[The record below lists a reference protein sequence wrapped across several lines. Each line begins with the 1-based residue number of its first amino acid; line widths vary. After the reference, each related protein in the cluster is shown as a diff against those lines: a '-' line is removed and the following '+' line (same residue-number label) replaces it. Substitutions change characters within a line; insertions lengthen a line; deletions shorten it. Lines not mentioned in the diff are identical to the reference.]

1 MKKTKKMFGA
11 VATVTIFGIFTRILS
26 FIFKI
31 YLSRVLGAEALGVYQ
46 IALSVFFLFA
56 SLSASGIPLV
66 LSRKTAENDALG
78 KQNDFSML
86 NCAMVMGI
94 CISFSLVIVLGL
106 LKNHLYFLFSDPLA
120 HPLFL
125 IMLPALL
132 STTMYSIVRGW
143 FWGKKAFTAF
153 SVTETIEEVFRIVFS
168 VIFISGLIAGIS
180 GAYAIAVAFTASD
193 MLIAVVL
200 LSIFFAK
207 GGRLEKPKD
216 FKKILLPSL
225 PITAMRALSCLL
237 GTLIAII
244 LPIRLLSFGM
254 TSAEATASFGRIAG
268 MANPLILAPNALIS
282 SLAIV
287 LVPEMS
293 ANGIK
298 KEYNKLNRHLNNG
311 LNFSFLIC
319 GLFMVIYIALG
330 REITFLLY
338 NDKISGMYLE
348 YAAYLMLPMALSQLT
363 QSALNSLGKEKR
375 AFFNYVIG
383 NVLMVLLIYFLP
395 KYIGIYSVAAATMV
409 SLVTTSILN
418 VYSLR
423 QYTDFDFGF
432 LKRFI
437 TVLVYV
443 FPSAFFAESLASLIG
458 EKLYILGIFVGSFC
472 GVGMYALLCFAT
484 EVIDIKGFL
493 ALKKQKRAL

>member
-1 MKKTKKMFGA
+1 MKKPKKIFGA
-11 VATVTIFGIFTRILS
+11 VATVTVFGIFTRLLS

-31 YLSRVLGAEALGVYQ
+31 YLSRTLGAEAIGLYQ

-56 SLSASGIPLV
+56 SLSATGLPLV

-86 NCAMVMGI
+86 NSAMVMGI
-94 CISFSLVIVLGL
+94 CISLSLIIILGL
-106 LKNHLYFLFSDPLA
+106 LKNHLGFLFSDPMA

-125 IMLPALL
+125 IMLPAIL
-132 STTMYSIVRGW
+132 STTMYSVVRGW
-143 FWGKKAFTAF
+143 FWGKKAFIAF
-153 SVTETIEEVFRIVFS
+153 SITETIEEVFRIVFS
-168 VIFISGLIAGIS
+168 VIFISGAIAGLS
-180 GAYAIAVAFTASD
+180 GAYAIAVAFTVSD
-193 MLIAVVL
+193 MLVAVVL

-225 PITAMRALSCLL
+225 PVTAMRALSCLL

-244 LPIRLLSFGM
+244 LPIRLVTFGM
-254 TSAEATASFGRIAG
+254 SLAEATASFGRIAG
-268 MANPLILAPNALIS
+268 MANPLILAPNAIIGS
-282 SLAIV
+282 MAIV

-293 ANGIK
+293 ANGVK
-298 KEYNKLNRHLNNG
+298 KEYVKLNRHLNSG

-330 REITFLLY
+330 QEITMLLY
-338 NDKISGMYLE
+338 NDRISGMYLE
-348 YAAYLMLPMALSQLT
+348 YAAYLMLPMGLSQLT
-363 QSALNSLGKEKR
+363 QSALNSLGREKR
-375 AFFNYVIG
+375 AFINYVIG
-383 NVLMVLLIYFLP
+383 NVLMVVIIYILP
-395 KYIGIYSVAAATMV
+395 KYIGIYAVAAATMV
-409 SLVTTSILN
+409 SLITTSILN

-432 LKRFI
+432 IKRFI
-437 TVLVYV
+437 TVLLFV
-443 FPSAFFAESLASLIG
+443 FPSAFFAESIASLIG
-458 EKLYILGIFVGSFC
+458 ERLYVLGVFVGTIC

-484 EVIDIKGFL
+484 ETVDIKGFL
-493 ALKKQKRAL
+493 TLKKQKRAF